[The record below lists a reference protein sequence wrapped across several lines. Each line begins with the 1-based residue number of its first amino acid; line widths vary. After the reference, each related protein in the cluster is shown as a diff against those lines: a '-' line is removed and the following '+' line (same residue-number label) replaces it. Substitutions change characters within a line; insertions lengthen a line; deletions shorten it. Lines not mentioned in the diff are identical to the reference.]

1 MDTPL
6 HTTQDDRGA
15 TRIMLQLRRT
25 NTILY
30 CQNWE
35 ATASFYRDTLGLSI
49 SFANDWFVEF
59 ALHEGANIVGTH
71 LSVANAARASIA
83 AVGGQGITLA
93 WQVEDL
99 PAVRGKLD
107 AAGVAVTP
115 VKRRW
120 GAWVCYCHDPEGHR
134 IELWEDASAPDV

>member
-1 MDTPL
+1 MLEL
-6 HTTQDDRGA
+6 H
-15 TRIMLQLRRT
+15 RT

-30 CQNWE
+30 CQQWE
-35 ATASFYRDTLGLSI
+35 ATAAFYRDTLGLPAT
-49 SFANDWFVEF
+49 FANDWFVEF
-59 ALHEGANIVGTH
+59 ALHDDADTGGAATGGAH
-71 LSVANAARASIA
+71 LSIANAARASIA

-99 PAVRGKLD
+99 AAVRGALQ

-115 VKRRW
+115 IKRRW

-134 IELWEDASAPDV
+134 IELWAERMEG